1 MPKPPA
7 SILSSVLRSFA
18 VPLAALGCVAGPAMA
33 EQLRLANG
41 DVITVTIVER
51 TAELVT
57 FVHPVLGTVTVPAS
71 TVEILPPPPAAPSAA
86 ASPQPPPAD
95 QASSTPAAAAPAP
108 AAAEPAP
115 APAADAA
122 AEPAADVPVPA
133 EPPKSPW
140 KFKFV
145 LALSG
150 ASGNTENFNFSTL
163 FTGEKKTET
172 NEFMF
177 DAAFF
182 FATTNGDENDNKF
195 TVGVQNNFLIP
206 DARHFYFVD
215 ARFDYDNFNSWLYRL
230 TGHGGIGYRF
240 VLPEPL
246 ALNGLLGIGFNKEWK
261 GINDNIE
268 LEGLLG
274 VEGKWNIAKDH
285 SLVFASKYYPILSDF
300 DPYRWR
306 WVNNLA
312 WTWKIDQ
319 NNGLALTAGLT
330 DEYQSEVAADR
341 EHNDL
346 RVFAG
351 VEWQF

>member
-1 MPKPPA
+1 VAKPG
-7 SILSSVLRSFA
+7 
-18 VPLAALGCVAGPAMA
+18 AA
-33 EQLRLANG
+33 
-41 DVITVTIVER
+41 
-51 TAELVT
+51 
-57 FVHPVLGTVTVPAS
+57 
-71 TVEILPPPPAAPSAA
+71 
-86 ASPQPPPAD
+86 
-95 QASSTPAAAAPAP
+95 PAAAAVATAAPDAAP
-108 AAAEPAP
+108 AAPE
-115 APAADAA
+115 AAG
-122 AEPAADVPVPA
+122 
-133 EPPKSPW
+133 PPPSPW

-150 ASGNTENFNFSTL
+150 ASGNTENLNVSTIL
-163 FTGEKKTET
+163 TGENKKPT
-172 NEFMF
+172 NEFTF

-182 FATTNGDENDNKF
+182 LATTDGDETDNKF
-195 TVGVQNNFLIP
+195 TVGAQNNFLIP
-206 DARHFYFVD
+206 GERHFYFVD
-215 ARFDYDNFNSWLYRL
+215 GRFDYDNFNSWLYRL
-230 TGHGGIGYRF
+230 TGHGGLGYKL

-261 GINDNIE
+261 GINDDIQ

-274 VEGKWNIAKDH
+274 VEGTWNIAKDH

-312 WTWKIDQ
+312 WSWKINRD
-319 NNGLALTAGLT
+319 NGLSLTAGLT
-330 DEYQSEVAADR
+330 DEYQSEVEAGK